1 MNRPHKTRANVAGMT
16 LVEIMVAMTIFA
28 ITLVG
33 ILPLSIYTISHN
45 RENNRMMTARNLMAN
60 MAEQLKV
67 LPSNAAWRTNDGDN
81 VDIGDNAVG
90 DHNVVEGMYGIRWN
104 VVDNP
109 DNSQDIRIFVNW
121 QNGTRGQQTVSST
134 LTLL

>member
-1 MNRPHKTRANVAGMT
+1 MYRPNTKLAGAAGMT

-33 ILPLSIYTISHN
+33 ILPLSIYMISHN
-45 RENNRMMTARNLMAN
+45 RENNRIMTARNLMAN
-60 MAEQLKV
+60 MVEQLKV

-81 VDIGDNAVG
+81 TDIGDNNVG
-90 DHNVVEGMYGIRWN
+90 DHNVVQGMYGIRWN
-104 VVDNP
+104 IVVNL

-121 QNGTRGQQTVSST
+121 QDGTRGQQTVSSSF
-134 LTLL
+134 TLL